1 MTNIS
6 AGMVKDLRDKT
17 GAGMMDCKQALVE
30 SNGNMESAIE
40 WLRKKGLSKAAKKS
54 DRIAS
59 QGLIAFQSQENKGAI
74 VEVNSET
81 DFVAR
86 NPQFQEIVRNIAK
99 VALLTN
105 GDYQKLLQSPYPS
118 TKNTIDTHIKEA
130 IATIGE
136 NITLRRSAF
145 LNVSE
150 GIVAAY
156 MHNKI
161 SDDLGKIGVLVALE
175 SNSDKNKLHE
185 FGRQIAM
192 HIAAAS
198 PLSVSQ
204 ADLDPSVIEKE
215 KAFYHEQ
222 AATSGK
228 PKDIIEKM
236 VEGRLKKEFFQ
247 QVCLLNQVFV
257 LDGKI
262 TVEEALKAFEKEHGT
277 NLKIKAFIRF
287 ALGEG
292 IEKKQEDFAAEVAK
306 TLGAARSHP

>member
-17 GAGMMDCKQALVE
+17 GAGMMDCKQALTE
-30 SNGNMESAIE
+30 SNGNIESAIE

-59 QGLIAFQSQENKGAI
+59 QGLIAIQSQENRGAVI
-74 VEVNSET
+74 EVNSET

-86 NPQFQEIVRNIAK
+86 NPQFQEIVRTIAK
-99 VALLTN
+99 VALQTD
-105 GDYQKLLQSPYPS
+105 GDLKQLLQTTYPGS
-118 TKNTIDTHIKEA
+118 KNSIDTQIKEA

-136 NITLRRSAF
+136 NINLRRSAS
-145 LNVSE
+145 LSVTG

-156 MHNKI
+156 MHNKV
-161 SDDLGKIGVLVALE
+161 DDELGKIGVLVALE
-175 SNSDKNKLHE
+175 SSADKNKLHE

-204 ADLDPSVIEKE
+204 LDLNPSVIEKE

-222 AATSGK
+222 AASSGK
-228 PKDIIEKM
+228 PKEIIEKM

-257 LDGKI
+257 LDGKNS
-262 TVEEALKAFEKEHGT
+262 VEEAIKVFEKTNST
-277 NLKIKAFIRF
+277 NLKIKGFIRF

-292 IEKKQEDFAAEVAK
+292 IEKKEEDFAAEVAK
-306 TLGAARSHP
+306 TLGAARSGS